1 MKNKLLHTPDGVRDI
16 YNEECEKKLIL
27 QEKLQGVLKL
37 YGYRSIQTPTFEFF
51 DIFSSERGTIP
62 SKDMYKFF
70 DRDGETLVLRPD
82 FTPSIAR
89 SAAKYYVD
97 EDMPIRLCY
106 MGNTFINN
114 SSYQGRLKETTQL
127 GAELIGD
134 DTVSADAEMIALVV
148 DILKKSGLTE
158 FQVEIGQVDFFKGLL
173 EEAGIGEE
181 TEETLRELISK
192 KNFFGVEEL
201 VSEQNISDELKNTFL
216 KLPELFGSIDKLEE
230 ARTLTSNE
238 RALRAID
245 RLEELY
251 EVLKDY
257 GMDKYISFDLGMLSK
272 YKYYTG
278 IILRAYTYGT
288 GEPLVTG
295 GRYDNLLKQFGKNAA
310 SIGFAVVIDQLM
322 LALSGQKIAIPVE
335 HSNTL
340 ILYKKPEQKL
350 AIQLTNH
357 FRSTGVNIEL
367 ILMDEKKTLDDY
379 KAFAKRN
386 YLGGILYLEGDDGI
400 QVINSE
406 TGSVQSAALS
416 DFMKGM

>member
-1 MKNKLLHTPDGVRDI
+1 MKNRLLHTPDGVRDI
-16 YNEECEKKLIL
+16 YNGECQKKIVL
-27 QEKLQGVLKL
+27 QEKLQDVLKL
-37 YGYRSIQTPTFEFF
+37 YGYRNIQTPTFEFF

-70 DRDGETLVLRPD
+70 DTEGNTLVLRPD

-89 SAAKYYVD
+89 SAAKYYMED
-97 EDMPIRLCY
+97 DMPIRLCY

-134 DTVSADAEMIALVV
+134 DTVEADAEMIALVV

-173 EEAGIGEE
+173 EEAGIDED
-181 TEETLRELISK
+181 TEETLRELISN

-201 VSEQNISDELKNTFL
+201 VSEQDMSDQLKKTFL
-216 KLPELFGSIDKLEE
+216 KLPELFGSLEKLAE
-230 ARTLTSNE
+230 AKTLTTNE

-251 EVLKDY
+251 GVLKDY
-257 GMDKYISFDLGMLSK
+257 GMEKYISFDLGMLSK

-278 IILRAYTYGT
+278 IILKAYTYGT
-288 GEPLVTG
+288 GEALVTG
-295 GRYDNLLKQFGKNAA
+295 GRYDNLLKQFGKKAA

-322 LALSGQKIAIPVE
+322 LALSGQKIAIPVAC
-335 HSNTL
+335 SKTL
-340 ILYKKPEQKL
+340 VLYRKPEQKQ
-350 AIQLTNH
+350 AIELTNRL
-357 FRSTGVNIEL
+357 RSKGTNVEL
-367 ILMDEKKTLDDY
+367 MKIDENRTLDDY
-379 KAFAKRN
+379 KDFAGRN
-386 YLGGILYLEGDDGI
+386 DLSEILSFEDEERI
-400 QVINSE
+400 QVISLE
-406 TGSVQSAALS
+406 TDSVQTASLS
-416 DFMKGM
+416 DYVEGI